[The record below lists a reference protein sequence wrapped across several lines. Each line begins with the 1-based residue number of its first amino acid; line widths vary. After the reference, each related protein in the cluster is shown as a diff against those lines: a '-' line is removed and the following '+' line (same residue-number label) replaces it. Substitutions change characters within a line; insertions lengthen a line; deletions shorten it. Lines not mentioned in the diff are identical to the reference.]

1 MSLIHSILKFI
12 LDKTTLKWMTIIGTI
27 ASILGLIISGFVYLS
42 VKKIRRFYLLNAR
55 VPELLENLSEH
66 ASKLSDCLNS
76 YSGRTNKIEM
86 IIVDIEVSLNALRK
100 KVQKNIKGQIDELM
114 SLIKRIWENN
124 DLDEQKKKLEKI
136 HVNIYRIRKE
146 LQSLLEDSRWEI

>member
-27 ASILGLIISGFVYLS
+27 ASILSLIISGFVYLS

-66 ASKLSDCLNS
+66 ASKLSDCLNPN
-76 YSGRTNKIEM
+76 Y
-86 IIVDIEVSLNALRK
+86 ALLS
-100 KVQKNIKGQIDELM
+100 NIAHG
-114 SLIKRIWENN
+114 W
-124 DLDEQKKKLEKI
+124 
-136 HVNIYRIRKE
+136 HF
-146 LQSLLEDSRWEI
+146 